1 MCLPVGERSLKSIA
15 NLLEVENLAM
25 VGELVTTAA
34 LMRTET
40 RGAHNREDYPE
51 LVDNWAKHIVFH
63 RENDTMDVTLKPIEK
78 I

>member
-1 MCLPVGERSLKSIA
+1 MCLPAKDKSLASLSV
-15 NLLEVENLAM
+15 LLEVENLA
-25 VGELVTTAA
+25 VLGELVTTAA

-51 LVDNWAKHIVFH
+51 LVDDWAKHIVFH
-63 RENDTMDVTLKPIEK
+63 RKNGTMDVTLKPIEK